1 MIFRGFYWKTR
12 LQYFYFTP
20 CGTISL
26 ENNMIDTF
34 PQTSSYINAL
44 DVTHCDDL
52 DIITKVLLEDP
63 NAYERASQSLRRRFV
78 RGAETVNGI
87 DRGGRKTKIKRV
99 GENGKYRYFIE
110 GSDGSW
116 SEPQERIWV
125 VSMFAL
131 WQRNKRKA

>member
-1 MIFRGFYWKTR
+1 
-12 LQYFYFTP
+12 
-20 CGTISL
+20 
-26 ENNMIDTF
+26 MIDTF

-52 DIITKVLLEDP
+52 DKITKVLLEDP